1 MGPMTGRAAGYC
13 AGYGAPGFD
22 NPVPGRGWGR
32 PYSWGMRGAWG
43 GGGGGRGW
51 RNQFYATGQ
60 PGWMRA
66 GRAPAW
72 GMRPMDAAPWS
83 APTVTEEQEMEA
95 LKQQAEYLK
104 TALDDINQRLEE
116 LTQKE

>member
-1 MGPMTGRAAGYC
+1 MTGRAAGYC
-13 AGYGAPGFD
+13 AGYGAPGFA
-22 NPVPGRGWGR
+22 NPGPGRAWGR
-32 PYSWGMRGAWG
+32 PYGWGMRGGW
-43 GGGGGRGW
+43 GGGGRGW

-66 GRAPAW
+66 GWAPAW
-72 GMRPMDAAPWS
+72 GMPPMDAAPWG

-104 TALDDINQRLEE
+104 TTLDNISQRLEE
-116 LTQKE
+116 LSQKE